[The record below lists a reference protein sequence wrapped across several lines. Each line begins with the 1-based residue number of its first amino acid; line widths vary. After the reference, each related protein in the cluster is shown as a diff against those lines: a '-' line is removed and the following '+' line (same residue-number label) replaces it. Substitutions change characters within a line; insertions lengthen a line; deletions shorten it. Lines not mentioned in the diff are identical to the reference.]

1 MKGLRRQATLFLQRP
16 SWVNKIR
23 LELNPAQAKLID
35 AHVTLC
41 REDEVSDWEEL
52 GRRLQALRPQ
62 AVTLKFGS
70 PHRDGDL
77 VYIPCVGPTG
87 AFDDLRAMILGTRLA
102 SPRKHVPHIT
112 LIHPRNGSCSDADF
126 ASIISVFEPFSYTF
140 DEVAFIQQENGGV
153 WETVQTFRLGD
164 GANAKTTDG

>member
-1 MKGLRRQATLFLQRP
+1 MKGSRRQATLFLQRR

-41 REDEVSDWEEL
+41 REDEVADWEEL
-52 GRRLQALRPQ
+52 GRRLKELRPQ
-62 AVTLKFGS
+62 AITLDFGP

-77 VYIPCVGPTG
+77 VYIPCDGSTD
-87 AFDDLRAMILGTRLA
+87 AFDDVRITLLGTELA
-102 SPRKHVPHIT
+102 DPRKHVPHIT
-112 LIHPRNGSCSDADF
+112 LIHPRNGVCSDSDF

-140 DEVAFIQQENGGV
+140 DEVAFIQQENGGI
-153 WETVQTFRLGD
+153 WDTVQTFRLGE
-164 GANAKTTDG
+164 GTNTK

>member
-1 MKGLRRQATLFLQRP
+1 MKGSRRQATLFLQRP

-23 LELNPAQAKLID
+23 LDLNPAQARLID

-52 GRRLQALRPQ
+52 GRRLLDLQPH
-62 AVTLKFGS
+62 AVTLKFGP

-77 VYIPCVGPTG
+77 VYIPCVGSTS
-87 AFDDLRAMILGTRLA
+87 AFDDLRYMLLGIA
-102 SPRKHVPHIT
+102 SAKPRKHNPHIT
-112 LIHPRNGSCSDADF
+112 LIHPRNGICSDAGF

-140 DEVAFIQQENGGV
+140 DEVAFIQQENSSI

>member
-1 MKGLRRQATLFLQRP
+1 MKDSRRQATLFLQRP

-52 GRRLQALRPQ
+52 GRRLLDLRPQ
-62 AVTLKFGS
+62 AVTLEFGP

-77 VYIPCVGPTG
+77 VYIPSVGSTKE
-87 AFDDLRAMILGTRLA
+87 FDDLRGILLGTA
-102 SPRKHVPHIT
+102 SSIPRKHNPHIT

-126 ASIISVFEPFSYTF
+126 ASIISAFEPFSYTF
-140 DEVAFIQQENGGV
+140 DEVAFIQQENGGI
-153 WETVQTFRLGD
+153 WETVRTFPLGA
-164 GANAKTTDG
+164 GANPKMTDG